1 MKTRT
6 VLLWAIALFVIDQV
20 IKMVINRYFLEVN
33 FDIIPPLFYFK
44 PKFNI
49 QYSYVN
55 YLFNLGW
62 GFWIHVITRC
72 FAVIIIVFT
81 YGLFKIISDNA
92 KIINIA
98 FILGFAASLSAL
110 IDNICWGG
118 SLDYI
123 YLKPLFIFDLKDLYI
138 DTFVILFLL
147 YFIKNK
153 KQLESFKNKDMIH
166 YFKNRFT
173 SIKNH
178 QSKIKI

>member
-1 MKTRT
+1 MKTKT

-20 IKMVINRYFLEVN
+20 IKMMINRYFLDVN

-55 YLFNLGW
+55 YLFRLGW
-62 GFWIHVITRC
+62 GFWTHVIMRC
-72 FAVIIIVFT
+72 FAVIIIVCL
-81 YGLFKIISDNA
+81 YDLFKTISGNA

-98 FILGFAASLSAL
+98 FILGFAASFSAL
-110 IDNICWGG
+110 SDNIFWGG

-153 KQLESFKNKDMIH
+153 KHLSSFNKEVTN

-173 SIKNH
+173 SIKN
-178 QSKIKI
+178 QKLKPCQ